1 MSKCGPYHLERTIGW
16 GRKATFFSARI
27 DGATGAAELVVRRAR
42 LAERTFSQH
51 FLRAA
56 AEQHAASAAGCK
68 QLAPI
73 LHFESD
79 DEGFAYYATT
89 HYETSLGHLLE
100 AGCTQDSS
108 SLREIVSGI
117 LDALTE
123 LHGKA
128 HRPHGNL
135 SAGNV
140 LFDGN
145 GTVVLTDLAPTAKDS
160 TPADDLIALGTIIY
174 QFVRRQVRVGKL
186 IPPLEYSPDWTT
198 CFGDDAAGWLIFTN
212 GLLTR
217 SGGETAGALKFAAKE
232 LKSLS
237 SLAAKVEAPVVTVP
251 ASQPTIE
258 THRPPPK
265 KRSRLPKIAAALDM
279 LAAIGVAG
287 FFYWKKQH
295 PLVAP
300 APPVKPRPENI
311 EQLARELK
319 QPLTPDDILNSDQT
333 LSRILKRIRDNL
345 GERGGE
351 EDVRS
356 ILSNWDAP
364 KAMTA
369 RADEWRKPKRE
380 WTRLADELEAAAN
393 VDLQGP
399 RAITDHLREA
409 VGANRN
415 SDALEKRWAEIA
427 ALLVK
432 LNGNHSQVPSLPDFE
447 KWAVREIRSQPLD
460 AAAKTAEATK
470 KTLNEIHEFVKA
482 DGARI
487 HQARFEKDASSVL
500 KEPAEERLRGWPAE
514 WLQQAK
520 RYLRPPAADVQKWQ
534 AIAAKADISIGKI
547 AANKK
552 AAWTP
557 KLQAFRD
564 RIPTVLESEAGEL
577 DTLAKELGTVRS
589 PNEEAQERYVEI
601 LKSWKDTATAASD
614 KKAAQSSLNE
624 FKRLTGELPPDYR
637 TKAHIK
643 DAIDA
648 MTKAIAT
655 PDTILLKFSQPG
667 WMQLPGTAT
676 ADHVIC
682 RFSNGSSAVD
692 IPFIALGRDNMAMA
706 AVETPLVLAKLAGSL
721 ANSPGDGPQ
730 IRTSDFSPSANWL
743 WPRPATFMRGN
754 SIPDYLA
761 RGVTAGDLGADA
773 CPVTWLT
780 YAEAYSMAEKLGG
793 QLPTAEQWMSA
804 LGKEG
809 PAKRLRASAW
819 TAQFNQIT
827 SWPNNPGKLLCFPN
841 VGSFSKNVGLRP
853 SLGDYMND
861 AGPASGA
868 TDDKALWLTSVFP
881 SGARW
886 KPNDDAT
893 RFHNLIGNA
902 AEWVTA
908 VNEPA
913 IIGGSVVSSPKLATR
928 EPLKGYRDAAF
939 DVTFRLAV
947 HLGEGGAGD
956 GLRKFLDA
964 ARNIEPPAVAPAD

>member
-1 MSKCGPYHLERTIGW
+1 MSRCGPYHLERTIGW
-16 GRKATFFSARI
+16 GRNATFFSARI
-27 DGATGAAELVVRRAR
+27 VGATGPAELVVRRAR
-42 LAERTFSQH
+42 LAELKFSQH

-56 AEQHAASAAGCK
+56 AEQQAAVAEGCR

-79 DEGFAYYATT
+79 DDGFAYYATT
-89 HYETSLGHLLE
+89 HYATSLGLLLE
-100 AGCTQDSS
+100 EGCTLDSP
-108 SLREIVSGI
+108 SLREIVLDI

-128 HRPHGNL
+128 HRAHGNL
-135 SAGNV
+135 AAGNV
-140 LFDGN
+140 LFDKDR
-145 GTVVLTDLAPTAKDS
+145 TVVLTDLAPTAKDA

-198 CFGDDAAGWLIFTN
+198 CFDDDAVGWLIFTN

-217 SGGETAGALKFAAKE
+217 SGGEKSDALKFAAKE

-237 SLAAKVEAPVVTVP
+237 RLAAKVEKPAVTE
-251 ASQPTIE
+251 AAGHPTVE
-258 THRPPPK
+258 TRPRPPK
-265 KRSRLPKIAAALDM
+265 KRSPLPKIAAALVL
-279 LAAIGVAG
+279 LAAIGGAG
-287 FFYWKKQH
+287 FLYWKKQH
-295 PLVAP
+295 PFVAP
-300 APPVKPRPENI
+300 ELPPKPPPENI
-311 EQLARELK
+311 ERLAKDLK
-319 QPLTPDDILNSDQT
+319 QPLNPGDIVNSDPS
-333 LSRILKRIRDNL
+333 LPRILKRVRDTL
-345 GERGGE
+345 GEHGSE

-369 RADEWRKPKRE
+369 RAEEWRKPKRD
-380 WTRLADELEAAAN
+380 WARLADEVEAAAN

-399 RAITDHLREA
+399 RAIMEQLRDA

-415 SDALEKRWAEIA
+415 SDTLEKRWTEIA
-427 ALLVK
+427 AVLVK
-432 LNGNHSQVPSLPDFE
+432 LNGSRSQVPLLPDFE
-447 KWAVREIRSQPLD
+447 QWAVREIRSQPLGT
-460 AAAKTAEATK
+460 AAKTAEATK
-470 KTLNEIHEFVKA
+470 KTLDEIHEFVKT
-482 DGARI
+482 DGPRI

-500 KEPAEERLRGWPAE
+500 KEPGEERFRSWPAD

-520 RYLRPPAADVQKWQ
+520 RYLRPRAADVDKWQ
-534 AIAAKADISIGKI
+534 AAATKAEKAIEKI
-547 AANKK
+547 AADKK
-552 AAWTP
+552 AVWTP

-564 RIPTVLESEAGEL
+564 RIPAALESEAGEL

-589 PNEEAQERYVEI
+589 PNEEAHESYLEI
-601 LKSWKDTATAASD
+601 LKSWKDKATAAPD
-614 KKAAQSSLNE
+614 KKTATLSLDE
-624 FKRLTGELPPDYR
+624 FKRLTGKLPPDYR

-655 PDTILLKFSQPG
+655 PDAISLQFSQPG
-667 WMQLPGTAT
+667 WTLLPGTAT
-676 ADHVIC
+676 AD
-682 RFSNGSSAVD
+682 RAVYSFGGVN
-692 IPFIALGRDNMAMA
+692 IPFIALARDNMAMA
-706 AVETPLVLAKLAGSL
+706 AVETPLVLAKLARSL
-721 ANSPGDGPQ
+721 ANSPGAGPQ
-730 IRTSDFSPSANWL
+730 IRTSDFSPTANWL
-743 WPRPATFMRGN
+743 WPQPATFMRGN
-754 SIPDYLA
+754 NIPDYLA
-761 RGVTAGDLGADA
+761 RGVAAGDLGSDA

-793 QLPTAEQWMSA
+793 RLPTSEQWISA

-827 SWPNNPGKLLCFPN
+827 SWPSNPGKLLCFPN
-841 VGSFSKNVGLRP
+841 VGSFSRNAGLRP

-861 AGPASGA
+861 PAAASDA
-868 TDDKALWLTSVFP
+868 TNDKALWLTSVFP

-886 KPNDDAT
+886 KPTDDAT
-893 RFHNLIGNA
+893 RFHHLIGNA

-908 VNEPA
+908 ANEPA

-947 HLGEGGAGD
+947 PLGEGGAGD

-964 ARNIEPPAVAPAD
+964 ARNIEPPAVAPSD

>member
-16 GRKATFFSARI
+16 GRTATFFSARI
-27 DGATGAAELVVRRAR
+27 DDATGAAELVVRRAR
-42 LAERTFSQH
+42 LAELKFSQN

-56 AEQHAASAAGCK
+56 AEQQAAIAAGCR

-79 DEGFAYYATT
+79 DDGFAYYATT
-89 HYETSLGHLLE
+89 HYATSLGLLLDE
-100 AGCTQDSS
+100 GCALDSP

-140 LFDGN
+140 LFDKDQN
-145 GTVVLTDLAPTAKDS
+145 VVLTDLAPTGKDA
-160 TPADDLIALGTIIY
+160 TPADDLIGLGTIIY

-186 IPPLEYSPDWTT
+186 IPPLEYSPDWTE
-198 CFGDDAAGWLIFTN
+198 CFGDDAVGWLIFTN

-217 SGGETAGALKFAAKE
+217 SGGEKSDALKIAAKE

-237 SLAAKVEAPVVTVP
+237 RLAAKVEKPAITV
-251 ASQPTIE
+251 AAGHPTVE
-258 THRPPPK
+258 TRPRPPK
-265 KRSRLPKIAAALDM
+265 KRSPLPKIAAALVL
-279 LAAIGVAG
+279 LAAVGGAG
-287 FFYWKKQH
+287 FLYWKKKH
-295 PLVAP
+295 PVVAP
-300 APPVKPRPENI
+300 EPPPKPPPENI
-311 EQLARELK
+311 ERLAKELK
-319 QPLTPDDILNSDQT
+319 QPINPGDNLNSDPS
-333 LSRILKRIRDNL
+333 LLRILKRIRDSL
-345 GERGGE
+345 GEHGSE
-351 EDVRS
+351 DDVRAR
-356 ILSNWDAP
+356 LSDWDAP

-369 RADEWRKPKRE
+369 RAEEWRKPKRD
-380 WTRLADELEAAAN
+380 WARLADELEAAAN

-399 RAITDHLREA
+399 RPIMEQLRDA

-415 SDALEKRWAEIA
+415 SDALEKRWTEIA
-427 ALLVK
+427 AVLVK
-432 LNGNHSQVPSLPDFE
+432 LTGSRTQAPMLPDFE

-460 AAAKTAEATK
+460 TAAKAAAATK
-470 KTLNEIHEFVKA
+470 KTLDEIHEFVKT
-482 DGARI
+482 DGPRI
-487 HQARFEKDASSVL
+487 HQARFEKEASSVL
-500 KEPAEERLRGWPAE
+500 KEPGEEQFRSWPAD

-520 RYLRPPAADVQKWQ
+520 RYLRPRASDMEKWQ
-534 AIAAKADISIGKI
+534 ASAAKAEVSIGKI
-547 AANKK
+547 AADKK
-552 AAWTP
+552 AVWTP
-557 KLQAFRD
+557 KLQTFRN
-564 RIPTVLESEAGEL
+564 RIPVALESEADEL
-577 DTLAKELGTVRS
+577 DILAKDLGTVRS
-589 PNEEAQERYVEI
+589 PNEDAHESYLAI
-601 LKSWKDTATAASD
+601 LKSWKNTATAASSLESA
-614 KKAAQSSLNE
+614 KSSLKE
-624 FKRLTGELPPDYR
+624 FTRLTGELPPDYR

-655 PDTILLKFSQPG
+655 PEVISLQFSQPG
-667 WMQLPGTAT
+667 WTLLPGTAT
-676 ADHVIC
+676 AD
-682 RFSNGSSAVD
+682 RAVYSFGGVS

-706 AVETPLVLAKLAGSL
+706 AVETPLVLAKLSGSL
-721 ANSPGDGPQ
+721 ANPPEDGPQ
-730 IRTSDFSPSANWL
+730 IRASDFSPTANWL

-754 SIPDYLA
+754 NIPDYFA
-761 RGVTAGDLGADA
+761 GGVTAGDLGSDA

-793 QLPTAEQWMSA
+793 RLPTSEQWISA

-809 PAKRLRASAW
+809 LAKRLRASAW

-827 SWPNNPGKLLCFPN
+827 NWPTVPGKLLCFPN
-841 VGSFSKNVGLRP
+841 RGSFSKSAGLRP

-861 AGPASGA
+861 PEAAAGA
-868 TDDKALWLTSVFP
+868 TNDKALWLTSVFP

-886 KPNDDAT
+886 KPNDDAA
-893 RFHNLIGNA
+893 RFHHLIGNA

-908 VNEPA
+908 ANEPA

-928 EPLKGYRDAAF
+928 EPLKGSRGAAAF

-947 HLGEGGAGD
+947 PLGEGGAGD

-964 ARNIEPPAVAPAD
+964 ARNIEPPSVAPSD